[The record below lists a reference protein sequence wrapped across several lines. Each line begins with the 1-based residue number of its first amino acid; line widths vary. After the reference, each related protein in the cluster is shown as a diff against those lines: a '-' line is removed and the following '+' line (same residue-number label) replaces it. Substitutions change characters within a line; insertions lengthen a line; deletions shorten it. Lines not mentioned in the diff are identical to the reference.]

1 MQKCVFF
8 KELLSNVS
16 IENLRRDLFYFC
28 RDPFTFRTVSYTAP
42 WHEKNSLDEIDDFIF
57 AELKKYA
64 DDVKKYPNK
73 IRAFRCN
80 SSKPLHHWYDSPRPE
95 DPWYDANS
103 IQVTLPGSVLQSNK
117 RTSWEKLVL

>member
-1 MQKCVFF
+1 MN

-57 AELKKYA
+57 TELK
-64 DDVKKYPNK
+64 
-73 IRAFRCN
+73 
-80 SSKPLHHWYDSPRPE
+80 
-95 DPWYDANS
+95 
-103 IQVTLPGSVLQSNK
+103 
-117 RTSWEKLVL
+117 

>member
-1 MQKCVFF
+1 MN

-57 AELKKYA
+57 AELKK
-64 DDVKKYPNK
+64 
-73 IRAFRCN
+73 ICGRCEKV
-80 SSKPLHHWYDSPRPE
+80 SEQDSGVPL
-95 DPWYDANS
+95 
-103 IQVTLPGSVLQSNK
+103 QQ
-117 RTSWEKLVL
+117 